1 MNQYRVKAKLM
12 LEKEFTVFSDN
23 AGKVREIAKNVIM
36 HTDLVE
42 FTEKD
47 VACVEAEIW
56 KKKGEGEE
64 KIHLSECKG
73 EDPHESEEPLC
84 EDE

>member
-1 MNQYRVKAKLM
+1 
-12 LEKEFTVFSDN
+12 
-23 AGKVREIAKNVIM
+23 M

-64 KIHLSECKG
+64 EIPLSECEG
-73 EDPHESEEPLC
+73 EKLHESEESFVK
-84 EDE
+84 EE

>member
-1 MNQYRVKAKLM
+1 MNEYRVKAKLIM
-12 LEKEFTVFSDN
+12 EKEFTVFTNN
-23 AGKVREIAKNVIM
+23 AGRVREIAQNVIM

-64 KIHLSECKG
+64 KIHLSECEG
-73 EDPHESEEPLC
+73 EKMHDSEESLC

>member
-1 MNQYRVKAKLM
+1 MNQYRVKAKLIM
-12 LEKEFTVFSDN
+12 EKEFTVFTNN
-23 AGKVREIAKNVIM
+23 AERVREIAQNVIM

-47 VACVEAEIW
+47 VAYVEAEIW

-64 KIHLSECKG
+64 EIPLSECEREKL
-73 EDPHESEEPLC
+73 HESEESLC
-84 EDE
+84 EDK

>member
-1 MNQYRVKAKLM
+1 MNEYRVKAKLIM
-12 LEKEFTVFSDN
+12 EKEFTVFTNN
-23 AGKVREIAKNVIM
+23 AGRVREIAQNVIM

-56 KKKGEGEE
+56 KKKG
-64 KIHLSECKG
+64 
-73 EDPHESEEPLC
+73 
-84 EDE
+84 

>member
-1 MNQYRVKAKLM
+1 MNEYRIKAKLIM
-12 LEKEFTVFSDN
+12 EKEFAVFSDN

-56 KKKGEGEE
+56 KKTGEGEKE
-64 KIHLSECKG
+64 ISLSECEG
-73 EDPHESEEPLC
+73 VDPHESEESLG